1 MHNAVM
7 CTLSLYGVI
16 RITIFIIIHI
26 FPGQER
32 SFNPQLISPRRGD
45 DQSRGLS
52 WRQYEVRGFR
62 GQERPHIFDNHQEV
76 GKDFRQTLYR
86 QQNYRRINNR
96 LRGRRIIYVAPAI
109 DYSFGLQSNNRA
121 GNRLRQTNRLRPNRQ
136 GNRRSNLIDRRR
148 DYVSTLLDYV
158 QNGRQDSFSRVF
170 DNRLATINQFGEAPA
185 LMDSP
190 WRPPLESTDILPE
203 IMSQLGEFVRNQQQ
217 SNQKERTRGRRT
229 NSAKSLGPQIG
240 SSNLSKISHRVDR
253 GFYRRQNRL
262 MPPPRRSNNYFHNDN
277 KIKFFVNR
285 NRNHNSLML
294 NLDDVLE
301 IID

>member
-1 MHNAVM
+1 M
-7 CTLSLYGVI
+7 
-16 RITIFIIIHI
+16 
-26 FPGQER
+26 
-32 SFNPQLISPRRGD
+32 
-45 DQSRGLS
+45 
-52 WRQYEVRGFR
+52 RGFR
-62 GQERPHIFDNHQEV
+62 GQERPHIFDNHPDV

-121 GNRLRQTNRLRPNRQ
+121 GNRLRQTNRLRPIRR

-158 QNGRQDSFSRVF
+158 QNGRQNSFSRVF

-190 WRPPLESTDILPE
+190 WMPPLESTDILPE

-217 SNQKERTRGRRT
+217 NNRKTRTRGRRP
-229 NSAKSLGPQIG
+229 NSPTRLGTQLG
-240 SSNLSKISHRVDR
+240 RFNLRKIRPRVDR
-253 GFYRRQNRL
+253 GFSRRQNRL
-262 MPPPRRSNNYFHNDN
+262 MPPPRRNNNYFHSDD
-277 KIKFFVNR
+277 KIRSFVNR
-285 NRNHNSLML
+285 NRWNVIGHNSLML
-294 NLDDVLE
+294 NVDEVLE